1 MFVIIIVYFKYSFII
16 ILRYLFGIKPLTLKM
31 LIAFVFLAEST
42 KVNKF
47 SLLKSLI
54 FLFIIIICNEIKLI
68 TVQYYWLDIRLSFQF
83 SASFQIRS
91 NQYPPIVKLNQT
103 IIDNSLFQFYSN
115 ILKLYLNRNNF
126 SILLFRKFLHFIHWS

>member
-68 TVQYYWLDIRLSFQF
+68 TVQYY
-83 SASFQIRS
+83 
-91 NQYPPIVKLNQT
+91 
-103 IIDNSLFQFYSN
+103 
-115 ILKLYLNRNNF
+115 
-126 SILLFRKFLHFIHWS
+126 